1 MIIDH
6 KNSCSGFCYL
16 FTILLMPYTN
26 YPFLRCFKPLYQSE
40 TWCTNFRLKMILT
53 GLMRDYVTFSKFTTK
68 PRLREIFSNFRC
80 LRVVFTWVF
89 FSSLLLWELVHDKIY
104 ILHYQNKICGVFCW
118 SDVITHNDYLL
129 VIDIS
134 FSYKGWALG
143 IVLRKA
149 NGSFFGN
156 GLYQSDI

>member
-1 MIIDH
+1 MH
-6 KNSCSGFCYL
+6 KLSFENDFNRSYA
-16 FTILLMPYTN
+16 
-26 YPFLRCFKPLYQSE
+26 
-40 TWCTNFRLKMILT
+40 
-53 GLMRDYVTFSKFTTK
+53 
-68 PRLREIFSNFRC
+68 RLRHFLKIHHQASFARNFLKLSLPSCCFHVGILFIFTA
-80 LRVVFTWVF
+80 LGIGY
-89 FSSLLLWELVHDKIY
+89 DKIY